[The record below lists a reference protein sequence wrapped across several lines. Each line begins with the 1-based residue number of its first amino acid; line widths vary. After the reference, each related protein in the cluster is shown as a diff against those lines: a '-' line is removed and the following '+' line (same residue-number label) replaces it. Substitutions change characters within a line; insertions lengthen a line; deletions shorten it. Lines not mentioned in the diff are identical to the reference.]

1 MTLRLAIFDC
11 DGTLAD
17 SEATIVD
24 AIRAAFTEHDLANP
38 ARADIS
44 RHIGLSLDAFL
55 AAVAPGVDPEKATR
69 IVDSYRQHYARLRTE
84 RGGDPLFPGLA
95 ALLPELREN
104 GILLGVATGK
114 SRRGLRKFLEA
125 HDLTSGFATLQTADD
140 APSKPHPGMIERALA
155 ETGTEKQEAVM
166 IGDTTFDMGAALN
179 ADVTAIGVNWGHHD
193 RGTLLGAGAECV
205 VENTAELRLRLLG
218 L

>member
-1 MTLRLAIFDC
+1 MALRLAIFDC

-44 RHIGLSLDAFL
+44 AHIGLSLDAFL

-69 IVDSYRQHYARLRTE
+69 IVDSYRQHYARLRTG

-125 HDLTSGFATLQTADD
+125 HGLGPRDGVLRHLADRD
-140 APSKPHPGMIERALA
+140 EFSALA
-155 ETGTEKQEAVM
+155 QNHFESLFPH
-166 IGDTTFDMGAALN
+166 DH
-179 ADVTAIGVNWGHHD
+179 VTAGEM
-193 RGTLLGAGAECV
+193 LG
-205 VENTAELRLRLLG
+205 ELRQLMLESDSLAAYVQG
-218 L
+218 